1 VNALG
6 KVGDATAI
14 GPLTAALGD
23 GENVVQVL
31 AKVALAQL
39 ERRLA
44 EDDWD

>member
-14 GPLTAALGD
+14 ATLQAAMQD

-31 AKVALAQL
+31 AKVALSQL

-44 EDDWD
+44 EADWD